1 MEPTTFLEH
10 YRICTSE
17 AGREVSR
24 TGAAINYK
32 AIDTRS
38 QDSVR
43 LQLIPLA
50 TIEPEKLSQLK
61 ERAETAGKLDHVN
74 IAKTL
79 AVGVDHDYFVVVSEF
94 LDGQTADTW
103 IVENGPMAADAA
115 LRVGLQSVRAL
126 GAAAY
131 LNLTHRAI
139 QPSNIVIVPGQ
150 SPDGGWPFV
159 KLLNFGLAG
168 LELHSDS
175 AEASEIGPSISP
187 QFASPEQRAGGE
199 IDFRSEMYSLG
210 ATICFLLTGAAP
222 LAVKGMKARL
232 RIRRLPE
239 LRRAPKPLHNLLVYL
254 LREDPNNRPQDPVA
268 LESLML
274 ECLTKIERRQA
285 IGQKFGM
292 SLAAVIPRKAK
303 EAKQP
308 LKPMTQV
315 LGGIAAVAVLLVAA
329 TTAAEFF
336 FPDKIP
342 FLHRDGKIGVQ
353 VGVPDA
359 AKYPTAPP
367 TAPANNTA
375 ALAMNRPTQTA
386 SPAGETNQNPPA
398 SAENEQ
404 LPNNG
409 NANSVTSPTQIWN
422 QIASAQKSAEPAPPA
437 LGPSQP
443 QTAAPETSDQSGA
456 SEEESAPTTDTK
468 KKTPAVSTNRKSTS
482 RSERVTRGSPDEQYD
497 RGSVYHGRRHARVVG
512 RTGDGRLIVRL
523 PSGRVV
529 VLPRVP
535 RGDEGYPSYPRRRVY
550 VEPDDNF
557 VPPAQPF
564 DPND

>member
-1 MEPTTFLEH
+1 MEPKTFLEY
-10 YRICTSE
+10 YRICKSE

-38 QDSVR
+38 QDPVR

-50 TIEPEKLSQLK
+50 TIEPEKLAQLK
-61 ERAETAGKLDHVN
+61 ERAETAEKLDHLN
-74 IAKTL
+74 IGKTF

-94 LDGQTADTW
+94 LDGQTADAW

-115 LRVGLQSVRAL
+115 LRVGLQAVRAL

-131 LNLTHRAI
+131 FNLTHRAI
-139 QPSNIVIVPGQ
+139 QPSNLMIAPGQ

-175 AEASEIGPSISP
+175 AEAREIAPSISP

-232 RIRRLPE
+232 RVRRLPE

-268 LESLML
+268 LETLMR

-285 IGQKFGM
+285 IGQKLGM
-292 SLAAVIPRKAK
+292 SLAAVVPRKAK
-303 EAKQP
+303 EAKRP
-308 LKPMTQV
+308 VKPMTQV

-329 TTAAEFF
+329 ATAAEFF

-359 AKYPTAPP
+359 AKYATAPP
-367 TAPANNTA
+367 APANA
-375 ALAMNRPTQTA
+375 PALAMNQPTQTA
-386 SPAGETNQNPPA
+386 SPISETNQNPPA
-398 SAENEQ
+398 VAHNEQ
-404 LPNNG
+404 SPNNG
-409 NANSVTSPTQIWN
+409 NANSITSPTQIWN
-422 QIASAQKSAEPAPPA
+422 QIASAQKSAEPPSPA
-437 LGPSQP
+437 LGPGQH
-443 QTAAPETSDQSGA
+443 QTAAPETSDQSSA
-456 SEEESAPTTDTK
+456 SEETATNTETK
-468 KKTPAVSTNRKSTS
+468 KDTVASNETRRSTS
-482 RSERVTRGSPDEQYD
+482 RNSRIVRSSPDDEQYD
-497 RGSVYHGRRHARVVG
+497 RGPIHQGRRHARVVG
-512 RTGDGRLIVRL
+512 RTADGRLIVRL
-523 PSGRVV
+523 SSGRVI
-529 VLPRVP
+529 VLPRA
-535 RGDEGYPSYPRRRVY
+535 RGENEVYPSYPRRRAN
-550 VEPDDNF
+550 VEPDDDF
-557 VPPAQPF
+557 IPPAQPF
-564 DPND
+564 YPNYP